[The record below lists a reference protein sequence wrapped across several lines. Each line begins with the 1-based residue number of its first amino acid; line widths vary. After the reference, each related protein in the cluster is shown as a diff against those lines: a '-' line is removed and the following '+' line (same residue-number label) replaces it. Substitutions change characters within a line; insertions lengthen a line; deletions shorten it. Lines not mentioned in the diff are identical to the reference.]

1 MRLILDPIIQLT
13 ALPWRWFVRRRR
25 LALLLVPFGLVA
37 GRGEA
42 SDESVLWTPVVTKAA
57 DRTRYDLELT
67 LRARRLLVDDPALAR
82 YEIMVRVDDRVAE
95 LSGPV
100 PSMEIAQRAEAN
112 LRGLL
117 GLAGIRNRLTI
128 GEGATPVS
136 QSTGRARFD
145 LRYQE
150 IESPVTVT
158 VSTNAALAPRL
169 SSVPAEPTFSWR
181 PASAPGP
188 GSPFPIPFLP
198 EGLSRP
204 PGGREL
210 VRDNTDGGRENL
222 RIGRV
227 DTLSSPEVNRQDVDI
242 FVLPAIDLRHA
253 EQKPAAEKA
262 ETRSSASPLYFFIG
276 I

>member
-1 MRLILDPIIQLT
+1 MRLILGPIIQL
-13 ALPWRWFVRRRR
+13 ASLPWRWFMRRRR

-42 SDESVLWTPVVTKAA
+42 GDEGVLWTPVVTKAA

-82 YEIMVRVDDRVAE
+82 YEIMVRVDDRIAE

-100 PSMEIAQRAEAN
+100 PSMEIAQRAEED
-112 LRGLL
+112 LKGLL

-128 GEGATPVS
+128 GDSATPIS

-145 LRYQE
+145 LRYPE
-150 IESPVTVT
+150 PEAHSTVT
-158 VSTNAALAPRL
+158 VSANAALASRL
-169 SSVPAEPTFSWR
+169 GSVPAEPTFSWR
-181 PASAPGP
+181 PASVHGP
-188 GSPFPIPFLP
+188 GSPFPIPFIP

-210 VRDNTDGGRENL
+210 VRESSDGGRENL
-222 RIGRV
+222 RIGKV
-227 DTLSSPEVNRQDVDI
+227 DTLSAPELNRQDSDLL
-242 FVLPAIDLRHA
+242 VLPAIDLRHA
-253 EQKPAAEKA
+253 EEKPAPGKA
-262 ETRSSASPLYFFIG
+262 ETRSSASPLYFFVG